1 LLSSYI
7 LLFLLHEI
15 IALQAIK
22 KGWRVAR
29 VIIVGAGLTGL
40 STAYYLEQNGFFDYT
55 LIERNTRPGGLLRSE
70 SVNGFTFDYTGHFL
84 HCSDQTFRQ
93 FLNDV
98 VGFEKLAQITRLS
111 SIFSHNTYTDYPF
124 QMNLYGLPL
133 DVVTECIEEYAQRP
147 SHIRKPTTFYTWVL
161 KHFGRGFGKHFFFPF
176 NRKLA
181 AYDVRHMRPTWTG
194 RFVPNTNLHTII
206 AGALAAKVQ
215 SNVGYNSSFYYPIN
229 GGIELV
235 IKQLITT
242 LNTSIQTSQIITEI
256 DPLTKTI
263 TYANG
268 AHERY
273 KTLISTMPLNQL
285 LELITTSS
293 RAPLHRYASKLHC
306 NAIININLGFA
317 TQLPHQWH
325 WVYFP
330 EKHYPWHRLG
340 FWHSICPRLAPTG
353 HSSLYAEFSYLNK
366 QTSSHQLNDKIGQ
379 TIDKI
384 LDFLGL
390 SECHIIAKNILYLN
404 HAYVIYDTWRER
416 NIHKILDSLRA
427 MDIYSIG
434 RYGAWKYS
442 SMQEAVIEGYQTAET
457 LCKKERSQWTRNN
470 SSTQASVF

>member
-1 LLSSYI
+1 M
-7 LLFLLHEI
+7 
-15 IALQAIK
+15 
-22 KGWRVAR
+22 AR

-55 LIERNTRPGGLLRSE
+55 LIEKNTRPGGLLRSE

-93 FLNDV
+93 FLHDV
-98 VGFEKLAQITRLS
+98 VGFEKLAQITRSS

-133 DVVTECIEEYAQRP
+133 EVITECIAEYAQRP
-147 SHIRKPTTFYTWVL
+147 THISRPTTFYTWVL

-181 AYDVRHMRPTWTG
+181 AYDVRRMRPTWTG
-194 RFVPNTNLHTII
+194 RFVPNTNLNTII
-206 AGALAAKVQ
+206 AGALAAKAQ
-215 SNVGYNSSFYYPIN
+215 SNVGYNSSFYYPTN

-235 IKQLITT
+235 IKQLIRT
-242 LNTSIQTSQIITEI
+242 LTAPIKTSQFITEI

-268 AHERY
+268 THERY

-285 LELITTSS
+285 LELITASS
-293 RAPLHRYASKLHC
+293 RTTLHRYASKLHC

-317 TQLPHQWH
+317 TQLPHQGH

-330 EKHYPWHRLG
+330 ERHYPWHRLG
-340 FWHSICPRLAPTG
+340 FWHSICPQLAPPQN
-353 HSSLYAEFSYLNK
+353 SSIYAEFSYLPK
-366 QTSSHQLNDKIGQ
+366 QISPHRLNDKINQ
-379 TIDKI
+379 TTAKI
-384 LDFLGL
+384 LDFLGV
-390 SECHIIAKNILYLN
+390 SEHHIAVKNILQLD
-404 HAYVIYDTWRER
+404 HAYVIYDTWREH

-442 SMQEAVIEGYQTAET
+442 SMQEAVIEGNQTAEA
-457 LCKKERSQWTRNN
+457 LCKKEKVQWKHSND
-470 SSTQASVF
+470 SMQASVF